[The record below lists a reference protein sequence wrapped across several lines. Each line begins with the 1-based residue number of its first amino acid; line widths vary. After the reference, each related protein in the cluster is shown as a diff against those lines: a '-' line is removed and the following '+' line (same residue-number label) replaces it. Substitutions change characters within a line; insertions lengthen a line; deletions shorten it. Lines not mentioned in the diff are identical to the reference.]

1 LQFAVEAAPSG
12 TDAIVLGYPGGGDFQ
27 ATPARV
33 RETIE
38 LKGPDIYKSKT
49 VERGVYT
56 VRGTIK
62 PGNSGGPMIDRQGQ
76 VLGVVFGAAVDDA
89 ETGFVLTAKEVRRQ
103 LDKIT
108 NTAPVATG
116 VCVNA

>member
-1 LQFAVEAAPSG
+1 M
-12 TDAIVLGYPGGGDFQ
+12 LGYPGGGDFQ

-49 VERGVYT
+49 VDRDVYT
-56 VRGTIK
+56 IRGTVRQ
-62 PGNSGGPMIDRQGQ
+62 GNSGGPMIDRQGQ

-89 ETGFVLTAKEVRRQ
+89 ETGFVLTMKEVRRQ
-103 LDKIT
+103 LGKLG
-108 NTAPVATG
+108 NTQPVGTG
-116 VCVNA
+116 VCVT